1 MNNIIISNSCVGQF
15 IIKNKN
21 IFPYNNPF
29 IGSLIPNDDDY
40 LKMVNNFNDYLDAP
54 IKLGEPKKDSLFA
67 IQSKKIYYNHNLV
80 KIPYPIIYLGDIE
93 IHFIHEDDEIECLN
107 KFNRRIERM
116 KDIIKNKKYKIIF
129 TMSYSEFFN
138 DHNNIKEKIDEY
150 FSNNLNNNLII
161 EKYFIGS
168 PRYNNGNIN
177 YINIDKWKNVRLLRN
192 SSHVYRFNDQLFSID
207 IFLNKINFL

>member
-1 MNNIIISNSCVGQF
+1 
-15 IIKNKN
+15 
-21 IFPYNNPF
+21 
-29 IGSLIPNDDDY
+29 
-40 LKMVNNFNDYLDAP
+40 
-54 IKLGEPKKDSLFA
+54 
-67 IQSKKIYYNHNLV
+67 
-80 KIPYPIIYLGDIE
+80 
-93 IHFIHEDDEIECLN
+93 
-107 KFNRRIERM
+107 M